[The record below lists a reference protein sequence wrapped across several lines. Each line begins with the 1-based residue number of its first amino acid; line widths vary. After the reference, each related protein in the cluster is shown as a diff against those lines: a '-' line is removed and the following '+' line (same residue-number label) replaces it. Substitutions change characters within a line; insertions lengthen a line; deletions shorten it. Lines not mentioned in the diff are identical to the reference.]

1 MNDRPMWHNEAEP
14 SERNCRVRRVAR
26 MSYKVSFQKNG
37 REIETLYW
45 NGSLEE
51 TRRLA
56 TQVAIECKAD
66 AFQIFDST
74 DTETPLETHPP
85 LPKQPNGSEVV

>member
-1 MNDRPMWHNEAEP
+1 MTVPCGTTKPNLPREI
-14 SERNCRVRRVAR
+14 VASGVPER

-74 DTETPLETHPP
+74 DAETPLETHPP

>member
-1 MNDRPMWHNEAEP
+1 MTVPCGTTKPNLPREIVASGVP
-14 SERNCRVRRVAR
+14 AR
-26 MSYKVSFQKNG
+26 MSYMVSFQKNG
-37 REIETLYW
+37 HEIETLYW

-74 DTETPLETHPP
+74 DAETPLETHPP